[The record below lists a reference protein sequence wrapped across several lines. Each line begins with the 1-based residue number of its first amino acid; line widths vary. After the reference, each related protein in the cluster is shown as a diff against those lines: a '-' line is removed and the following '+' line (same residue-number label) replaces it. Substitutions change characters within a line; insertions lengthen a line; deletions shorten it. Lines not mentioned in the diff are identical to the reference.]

1 MFLNKIDDSLTSL
14 STRELV
20 YIYIMIVGGIFFL
33 SYKYLYLSSK
43 QEVIKL
49 EQEERKITRKIREYK
64 DYLMFNDNFL
74 ISKQQGEIE
83 KLKQEIIELKNRKKY
98 LNSQLLNLS
107 NVVYDRKSWT
117 KFLKR
122 ISSVAIA
129 SGVEII
135 TMQNRFIKNI
145 EPFDKRL
152 KVSIT
157 TRSNYPNTVLFLDKL
172 ENSPLVVDIENLN
185 IRLDSDEVVADI
197 NLSVWGLTP

>member
-1 MFLNKIDDSLTSL
+1 MLLNKIDDSLTSL

-20 YIYIMIVGGIFFL
+20 YIYIMVVGGIFFL
-33 SYKYLYLSSK
+33 SYKYLYLSSQ
-43 QEVIKL
+43 QEVSKL

-83 KLKQEIIELKNRKKY
+83 KLKQEIIELKDRKKY

>member
-1 MFLNKIDDSLTSL
+1 M
-14 STRELV
+14 V
-20 YIYIMIVGGIFFL
+20 VGGIFFL
-33 SYKYLYLSSK
+33 SYKYLYLSSQ
-43 QEVIKL
+43 QEVSKL

-83 KLKQEIIELKNRKKY
+83 KLKQEIIELKDRKKY

>member
-1 MFLNKIDDSLTSL
+1 MLLDKIDNSLNSL

-43 QEVIKL
+43 QEVSKL
-49 EQEERKITRKIREYK
+49 AKEERKITRKIREYK
-64 DYLMFNDNFL
+64 DYLMFNDDFL

-83 KLKQEIIELKNRKKY
+83 KLKEEIIELKNRKKF
-98 LNSQLLNLS
+98 LNNQLLNLS

-122 ISSVAIA
+122 ISSVAIE

-135 TMQNRFIKNI
+135 TMQNRFIKNL

-157 TRSNYPNTVLFLDKL
+157 TRSNYSNTILFLDKL

-185 IRLDSDEVVADI
+185 IRLDSDEVVSDI